1 MEEEDGDCVVDFKWV
16 SVSAIVSAG
25 DEGIDTDVLLQK
37 RFADGENTG
46 EFDTATEHDI
56 VFLFSFRVVFVLVFS
71 KRWVFVSAFVV
82 SVISGSTLCLCF
94 CFRFHR
100 DCLYIGEEKTLIAYG
115 NNARR

>member
-1 MEEEDGDCVVDFKWV
+1 VVFEGETETESKGTDEGDEQELVVEEEDGDCVVDFKWV

-56 VFLFSFRVVFVLVFS
+56 VFLFSFRVVFVLVF
-71 KRWVFVSAFVV
+71 
-82 SVISGSTLCLCF
+82 
-94 CFRFHR
+94 
-100 DCLYIGEEKTLIAYG
+100 
-115 NNARR
+115 